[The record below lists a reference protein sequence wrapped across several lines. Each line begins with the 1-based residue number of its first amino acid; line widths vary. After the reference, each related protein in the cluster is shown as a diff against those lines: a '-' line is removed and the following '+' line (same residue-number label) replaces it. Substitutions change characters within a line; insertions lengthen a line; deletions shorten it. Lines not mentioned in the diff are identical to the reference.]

1 MSQLDDRALQEVVA
15 PVVDDIDLARAQEYA
30 LLATLL
36 ARSAGS
42 EMLERLAVLRGD
54 TTPLGIAHTALAE
67 AAAKTN
73 AAAVKREY
81 FMLFEGVGRSQFLPY
96 ASHYLTG
103 SLYGRTLVQ
112 LRGTLQRLGIKRTG
126 TSSEPEDHVAML
138 CEIMARLASGEIA
151 APASAGGREISEMG
165 IFETY
170 VAPWMSRFFA
180 DLERAEQADFYARV
194 GLVGRTFLEI
204 ESQAIRFCST

>member
-1 MSQLDDRALQEVVA
+1 MSQFDHQALQEVVA

-36 ARSAGS
+36 ARSPDS
-42 EMLERLAVLRGD
+42 EMLERLAGLRGD

-112 LRGTLQRLGIKRTG
+112 LRETLQRLGIERTE
-126 TSSEPEDHVAML
+126 TSSEPEDHAAVL

-151 APASAGGREISEMG
+151 APALGGREISETG

>member
-1 MSQLDDRALQEVVA
+1 MSQFDHQALQEVVA

-36 ARSAGS
+36 ARSPDS
-42 EMLERLAVLRGD
+42 EMLERLAGLRGD

-112 LRGTLQRLGIKRTG
+112 LRETLQRLGIERTE
-126 TSSEPEDHVAML
+126 TSSEPEDHAAVL

-151 APASAGGREISEMG
+151 APASGGREISETG